1 MKPYLS
7 VHWPFHLGQVKI
19 FSLASKFISRH
30 KDFPTFSAW
39 RTPRII
45 TSRHFHLKRGRPSVN
60 FYNNQKQV
68 LFISYNVMQTLL
80 TYLNWQMG
88 LHRWTVQADS
98 CSLLYGFAT
107 RFVLTTTMENGS
119 HFTGGQVDQLC
130 RLGGSSVNSVVVHLY
145 VKKIIERYS
154 DSAGLIT
161 PGRYMSLKLH
171 MRIRERYGL
180 W

>member
-19 FSLASKFISRH
+19 FSLASKFISCH

-45 TSRHFHLKRGRPSVN
+45 TFRHFHLKRGRPSVN

-80 TYLNWQMG
+80 TYLNLTRSYQAS
-88 LHRWTVQADS
+88 TVGI
-98 CSLLYGFAT
+98 LLYYF
-107 RFVLTTTMENGS
+107 FYV
-119 HFTGGQVDQLC
+119 QVD
-130 RLGGSSVNSVVVHLY
+130 H
-145 VKKIIERYS
+145 
-154 DSAGLIT
+154 
-161 PGRYMSLKLH
+161 P
-171 MRIRERYGL
+171 
-180 W
+180 